1 MTTRYTAIFEQGS
14 DGSWGAYVP
23 DLPGIACGAASR
35 EETES
40 LVREAIVMYLEEL
53 KESGELVPPPSV
65 QAVEIEV
72 AA

>member
-1 MTTRYTAIFEQGS
+1 
-14 DGSWGAYVP
+14 
-23 DLPGIACGAASR
+23 
-35 EETES
+35 
-40 LVREAIVMYLEEL
+40 VREAILMYLEEL